1 MIFVPRKDKQK
12 RPPGNPL
19 SGVALLLTVLLG
31 LYSVRLYQLQV
42 LDYQKYTT
50 MSTANRLQPRSLR
63 AVRGEIR
70 ASDGTLLVTNRNAVQ
85 LVYKGGEVQQLE
97 RIARLA
103 GLTLPLPQ
111 PKEGESEVI
120 VKKDVPENSIVP
132 LEEWLAGQQ
141 EVLELR
147 YRVQRVYPSGLAGN
161 LLGYMEPAND
171 EDLADKEKNY
181 DSLDLVPQNGLE
193 AGLETFLRGRHGEKL
208 EEVDSKGRVVVGRDR
223 VVREAERGKTVTLT
237 IIPKLQKAAEKA
249 ISEAKDA
256 INVLNRKNRIPQI
269 EQARGAIVALNPKTG
284 QILALAVGPKYDPNW
299 FSTQPRDPKGIAA
312 LLDTKYK
319 PMWNRAVKQFEQGS
333 VFKLVTNSALLEAGT
348 GNRVYSCPPFI
359 MYGGRPKWNWNRGR
373 HMGAMDA
380 RLAIANSC
388 NTWYYQAAINY
399 QVGSIRGPIP
409 FAEMLAKRAED
420 FGFDQ
425 PTGIELI
432 GEQVSKIPSP
442 SKTQAANQTWFP
454 GESLNFSI
462 GQGTMRSN
470 PLQVARMLATIV
482 NDGKRPELTVVKA
495 VNGTTQAPKPM
506 TQISGTQ
513 WETLKQGMRLTV
525 TKGTAKE
532 ILRDFPIATAGKTG
546 TAQNPKGVHQDH
558 AWYMGYG
565 PVEDPNLVVVA
576 FFENGV
582 EGSGVALPAVRKV
595 MAAFWNIKLES
606 K

>member
-1 MIFVPRKDKQK
+1 MIFVPRREKQK

-19 SGVALLLTVLLG
+19 SGVALFLTVLLG
-31 LYSVRLYQLQV
+31 LYTVRLYNLQV
-42 LDYQKYTT
+42 LEYQKYTT
-50 MSTANRLQPRSLR
+50 MSKDNRLQPRSLR

-70 ASDGTLLVTNRNAVQ
+70 ASDGTVLVTNRNAVQ
-85 LVYKGGEVQQLE
+85 LVYKGGQVQQLE

-111 PKEGESEVI
+111 PKEGEAEVI
-120 VKKDVPENSIVP
+120 VKKDVPEGSIVA

-147 YRVQRVYPSGLAGN
+147 YRVQRVYPGGILGN
-161 LLGYMEPAND
+161 LLGYMEPASA
-171 EDLADKEKNY
+171 EDLADKTKNY
-181 DSLDLVPQNGLE
+181 DLQDLVPQNGLE
-193 AGLETFLRGRHGEKL
+193 AGLEDLLRGQHGEKL
-208 EEVDSKGRVVVGRDR
+208 EEVDSKGRVVLGRDR
-223 VVREAERGKTVTLT
+223 IVREAERGANVTLT
-237 IIPKLQKAAEKA
+237 IIPKLQRAAEQA
-249 ISEAKDA
+249 IFEAKDE
-256 INVLNRKNRIPQI
+256 INLLNRKNGKPLI

-333 VFKLVTNSALLEAGT
+333 VFKLVTNSALLEARA
-348 GNRVYSCPPFI
+348 GNRVFSCPPYI

-373 HMGAMDA
+373 NMGAMDA

-388 NTWYYQAAINY
+388 NTWYYQSAINY
-399 QVGSIRGPIP
+399 GPIP
-409 FAEMLAKRAED
+409 FAEMLAKRAKD
-420 FGFDQ
+420 FGYDQ
-425 PTGIELI
+425 PTGIEVI
-432 GEQVSKIPSP
+432 GEQVSTIPSP
-442 SKTQAANQTWFP
+442 SVTQAANKTWFP

-482 NDGKRPELTVVKA
+482 NSGLRPELTVVKA
-495 VNGTTQAPKPM
+495 VNGQAQAPKPM
-506 TQISGTQ
+506 TQISGQ
-513 WETLKQGMRLTV
+513 YWEILKQGMRLTV
-525 TKGTAKE
+525 TQGTAKE
-532 ILRDFPIATAGKTG
+532 VLRDFPIATAGKTG
-546 TAQNPKGVHQDH
+546 TAQNPKGANQDH

-565 PVEDPNLVVVA
+565 PVQNPNLVVVA

-582 EGSGVALPAVRKV
+582 EGSGIALPAVRKV
-595 MAAFWNIKLES
+595 MAAFWNIKLEP
-606 K
+606 KR

>member
-1 MIFVPRKDKQK
+1 MGLVMIFVPRKDKQK

-19 SGVALLLTVLLG
+19 SGVAVLLTVLLG
-31 LYSVRLYQLQV
+31 LYAVRLYQLQV
-42 LDYQKYTT
+42 LEYQKYTT

-120 VKKDVPENSIVP
+120 VKKDVPEGSIVP

-161 LLGYMEPAND
+161 LLGYMEPANE

-193 AGLETFLRGRHGEKL
+193 AGLETFLRGKHGEKL
-208 EEVDSKGRVVVGRDR
+208 EEVDSKGRVVIGRDR

-249 ISEAKDA
+249 IVEAKEQ
-256 INVLNRKNRIPQI
+256 INALNRKNRIPQI

-348 GNRVYSCPPFI
+348 GNRYFSCPTFI
-359 MYGGRPKWNWNRGR
+359 MYGGRPKWNWNRVR
-373 HMGAMDA
+373 NMGSMDA

-399 QVGSIRGPIP
+399 GPIP

-442 SKTQAANQTWFP
+442 SKTQANDQTWYP

-470 PLQVARMLATIV
+470 PLQVSRMLATIV

-495 VNGTTQAPKPM
+495 INGIAQVPKSM
-506 TQISGTQ
+506 TQISGTH
-513 WETLKQGMRLTV
+513 WDILKQGMRLTV
-525 TKGTAKE
+525 TNGTAKE

-546 TAQNPKGVHQDH
+546 TAQSPQGKHQDH

-565 PVEDPNLVVVA
+565 PVQDPNLVVVA